1 MQENQLDISGLNA
14 KAETALGI
22 LFREGF
28 KTKSETFTKSMGRT
42 GVVVVGGLLLDY
54 GAEGLPQ

>member
-1 MQENQLDISGLNA
+1 MDYRWARVDAGNQLDISELNA

-28 KTKSETFTKSMGRT
+28 
-42 GVVVVGGLLLDY
+42 
-54 GAEGLPQ
+54 